1 MNNQETAHERFFWF
15 KHCLD
20 GCAMSL
26 EYDPAD
32 ERKHP
37 LRCLVC
43 CAMGLEY
50 DPADDGPE
58 VEIIRFF
65 TRFPQATVKGFAFW
79 ERFCRFVNPNA

>member
-1 MNNQETAHERFFWF
+1 MIIQFLSAHAAHQARLAGGKTF
-15 KHCLD
+15 
-20 GCAMSL
+20 A
-26 EYDPAD
+26 
-32 ERKHP
+32 
-37 LRCLVC
+37 
-43 CAMGLEY
+43 Y